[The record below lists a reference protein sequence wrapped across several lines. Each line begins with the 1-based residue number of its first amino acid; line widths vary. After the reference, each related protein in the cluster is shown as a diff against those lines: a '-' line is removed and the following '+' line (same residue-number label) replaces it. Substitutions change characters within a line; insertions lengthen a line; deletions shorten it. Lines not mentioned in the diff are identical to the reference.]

1 MAAKND
7 VPDTKELKAKY
18 AEIAALKKAIDAKRS
33 ENQLIRGLQQRQGRE
48 MGWRGRRTG
57 WRGRGG
63 RIGRARGT
71 YSPYPMPYGLQNELS
86 VKEAGAEEGPVEG
99 PEEREEIEKG
109 PGNLE
114 EGDNKDKENPD
125 QYMTSVSPN
134 GMTVMNAEL
143 YDQNKEKI
151 QLQAKLANNLK
162 NKILEQ
168 KRQRIRAKMMA
179 RNLVKYDSCDRIM
192 LNSTKYCVVRGG
204 SNLVPISLPVSQVDP
219 VQWNGQTY
227 YMKKNGTL
235 KCPSRSIR

>member
-1 MAAKND
+1 MEAKNE

-33 ENQLIRGLQQRQGRE
+33 ENQLIQRLQLRRGRG
-48 MGWRGRRTG
+48 MSFRGRRAG

-71 YSPYPMPYGLQNELS
+71 YSPYPIPYRFLNELS
-86 VKEAGAEEGPVEG
+86 VKEPGSVDG
-99 PEEREEIEKG
+99 PEEDPVEDPENKEEMEKG
-109 PGNLE
+109 LD
-114 EGDNKDKENPD
+114 EGDNKDKETLD
-125 QYMTSVSPN
+125 QYLKSVN
-134 GMTVMNAEL
+134 GMTATNPEL
-143 YDQNKEKI
+143 YDQNKDKI
-151 QLQAKLANNLK
+151 QHQAKFANNLK

-168 KRQRIRAKMMA
+168 KRQRIRTKMMA

-204 SNLVPISLPVSQVDP
+204 SNLVPISLPISQVDP

-235 KCPSRSIR
+235 KCPSIR